1 MQTDTSIIT
10 TTTKECSS
18 YYPLSNSQTQSTW
31 RDDVPSMMGDMKD
44 DILTQ
49 VQNLFSVQTKEV
61 IKEIKGELTGM
72 VLEIVSTL
80 FSPIIKHQSILL
92 QHSMQSETRSRKRMG
107 RNPIVD
113 DIFEE
118 SEEKNT

>member
-1 MQTDTSIIT
+1 
-10 TTTKECSS
+10 
-18 YYPLSNSQTQSTW
+18 
-31 RDDVPSMMGDMKD
+31 MMGDMKD
-44 DILTQ
+44 DIVTQ
-49 VQNLFSVQTKEV
+49 VQNLFSVQTKEA

-118 SEEKNT
+118 SEEKEYLE